1 MSLKPVRTPYSGNH
15 LQDTCLRSPLPEHC
29 QIDLLLTQ
37 KSKPKTTKAVG
48 KYNLQAFAN
57 IVAKK

>member
-29 QIDLLLTQ
+29 QIDLLSAQ
-37 KSKPKTTKAVG
+37 KSEPKTFKAVG
-48 KYNLQAFAN
+48 ISNLQAFAN
-57 IVAKK
+57 ILAQK